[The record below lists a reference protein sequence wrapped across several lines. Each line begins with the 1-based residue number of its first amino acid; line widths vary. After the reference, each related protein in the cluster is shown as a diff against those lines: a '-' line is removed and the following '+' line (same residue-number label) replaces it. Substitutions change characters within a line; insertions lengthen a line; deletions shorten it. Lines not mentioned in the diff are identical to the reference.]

1 MRYSILIL
9 SLALAACATTGSG
22 SGVIMLETTSKGQP
36 LTGANCVIHTGAG
49 NWTVATPGTVVV
61 GSPSGDLHVVC
72 DKPGYRTSEL
82 IYKPSSGGYPG
93 SSLGIGVGG
102 GGGHVGM
109 GVGLS
114 FPIMLGGGA
123 YPARITVE
131 MNPQ

>member
-1 MRYSILIL
+1 MRRSILIL

-22 SGVIMLETTSKGQP
+22 GGNIALETTSKGQP
-36 LTGANCVIHTGAG
+36 LAGATCVIHTGAG

-61 GSPSGDLHVVC
+61 GRPSGDLHVVC

-82 IYKPSSGGYPG
+82 IYKPSSGYSG
-93 SSLGIGVGG
+93 SSMGIGVGG
-102 GGGHVGM
+102 GSGHVGM

-114 FPIMLGGGA
+114 FPIMLGGGS

-131 MNPQ
+131 MNSE

>member
-1 MRYSILIL
+1 MRRSILIL

-22 SGVIMLETTSKGQP
+22 GGDITLETTSKGQP
-36 LTGANCVIHTGAG
+36 LAGATCVVHTGAG

-61 GSPSGDLHVVC
+61 GRPSGDLHVVC

-82 IYKPSSGGYPG
+82 IYKPSSGYSG
-93 SSLGIGVGG
+93 SSMGIGVGG
-102 GGGHVGM
+102 GSGHVGM

-114 FPIMLGGGA
+114 FPLMLGGGS

-131 MNPQ
+131 MNPE